1 MSSSGDGDK
10 AAQSGLVDMGDI
22 GFYSSNTPD
31 LLITFTIAD
40 LAKYPGSFSEIV
52 LNVTWAQLQ
61 SAAGGS
67 LDTAFIDNAISA
79 INAYNAANGT
89 NVGIKLR
96 VWGGYVAPDWAKNI
110 DGPPIT
116 ITGQH
121 TVDQNFTPQT
131 IGRFWTADYIAAWT
145 SLQNQLAATYDNNPV
160 IRGISQTAGAS
171 ATDEPF
177 VPLKGDALLAPP
189 PSTATVNQVAELQAG
204 GYTNAAQQLTLRAA
218 IADYAQWSTT
228 PLDYTM
234 NLFHAL

>member
-40 LAKYPGSFSEIV
+40 LANYPGSFSEIV

-96 VWGGYVAPDWAKNI
+96 DQQISHFSRNNHLTGACQRGQARSEVDAVSI
-110 DGPPIT
+110 DIALVGDHQADVRADAQPHLAI
-116 ITGQH
+116 GSELGVCRERRFLHVEGRAHGRQH
-121 TVDQNFTPQT
+121 V
-131 IGRFWTADYIAAWT
+131 R
-145 SLQNQLAATYDNNPV
+145 
-160 IRGISQTAGAS
+160 
-171 ATDEPF
+171 
-177 VPLKGDALLAPP
+177 
-189 PSTATVNQVAELQAG
+189 ELQHHAVAQALDQ
-204 GYTNAAQQLTLRAA
+204 AAFMTGEDLRCYMF
-218 IADYAQWSTT
+218 DE
-228 PLDYTM
+228 
-234 NLFHAL
+234 